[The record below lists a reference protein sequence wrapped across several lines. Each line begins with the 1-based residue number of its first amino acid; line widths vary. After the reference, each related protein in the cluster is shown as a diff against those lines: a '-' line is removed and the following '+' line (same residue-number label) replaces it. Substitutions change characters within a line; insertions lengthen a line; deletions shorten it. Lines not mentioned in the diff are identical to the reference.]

1 MRASV
6 LRSDGIYHPG
16 PLRYPLLFVFLLFP
30 STFFLTR
37 SLFFDLQA
45 TAPAF
50 FNPSMSSSSL
60 VSPRRRPLIHC
71 CRTSRSLHRC
81 HDPILVCLR
90 LLWAKPR
97 RYRSRKYS
105 CCSVVSLPICIH
117 SLVP

>member
-1 MRASV
+1 
-6 LRSDGIYHPG
+6 
-16 PLRYPLLFVFLLFP
+16 LFP

-105 CCSVVSLPICIH
+105 CCPVVSLPICIH
-117 SLVP
+117 SLVPWIGESKEKAAAFSTNSFAGCAKVRFS